1 MNVKQLYASTG
12 SCGHFHFLIRWLQYS
27 EDFCI
32 CLSLLKPQL
41 NILMRILPLTFYMQI
56 LEYFSESHTCY
67 LLKIKEKMNN
77 ILLIFITIKA
87 IVMHFRKVG
96 TKTFQINHNHPTVV
110 ILWAQVFLMGF
121 LILMKV

>member
-1 MNVKQLYASTG
+1 MVTILSRFLY
-12 SCGHFHFLIRWLQYS
+12 
-27 EDFCI
+27 
-32 CLSLLKPQL
+32 LSFSFKTTVDK
-41 NILMRILPLTFYMQI
+41 LMRILSLTFYVQI

-67 LLKIKEKMNN
+67 LLKIKEKMND

-96 TKTFQINHNHPTVV
+96 TKTCQINHNHPTVV
-110 ILWAQVFLMGF
+110 ILWAQFFLMGF